1 MSVRLEKIN
10 LNRMHSCRGRLAR
23 STGWTA
29 AGMESCA
36 REEPVETKSLLKIRE
51 AF

>member
-1 MSVRLEKIN
+1 MGIRLEKIN
-10 LNRMHSCRGRLAR
+10 LNRMHSCRGRLTG

-29 AGMESCA
+29 AVMRSCA
-36 REEPVETKSLLKIRE
+36 REVPVEMKSLLEIRE